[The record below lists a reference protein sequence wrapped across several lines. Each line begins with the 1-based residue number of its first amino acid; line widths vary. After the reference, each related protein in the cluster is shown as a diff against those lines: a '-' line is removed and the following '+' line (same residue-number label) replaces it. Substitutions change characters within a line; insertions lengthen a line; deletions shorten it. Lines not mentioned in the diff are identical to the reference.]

1 MEEEIMILKELFS
14 DEQTTISE
22 VDIDEF
28 HKHVS
33 KHDAQTI
40 SDIIHDALASMDI
53 EHEGFS
59 WDIQLTV
66 EQSNET

>member
-1 MEEEIMILKELFS
+1 MILKELFA

-28 HKHVS
+28 HKHIS
-33 KHDAQTI
+33 SNDAQNI
-40 SDIIHDALASMDI
+40 SDVIHDALISMDI

-59 WDIQLTV
+59 WDINVSV
-66 EQSNET
+66 EQKNAN

>member
-1 MEEEIMILKELFS
+1 MILKELFA

-22 VDIDEF
+22 VDVDEF
-28 HKHVS
+28 HKHIS
-33 KHDAQTI
+33 KNDAHII

>member
-1 MEEEIMILKELFS
+1 MILKELFS